1 MSSQP
6 QIPLTL
12 LRDLPQLA
20 ITPDS
25 NTTIPVVQDNVLA
38 GRISW
43 DLWTA
48 ELVKLQSNT
57 PFEPSSP
64 GDEGRFTADSTGIY
78 AYKHGEWHK
87 APVYNSNW
95 DELGTDTRF
104 LLVNSAMELSERE
117 IANARAS
124 LNIQIADQET
134 PGLIRAMN
142 QQEQNSCAGAPL
154 TINPDGTAYIVS
166 ATGSTPGVVTVWNGI
181 EGDVATTDYVAQ
193 QIALIKGYSLPIAAP
208 GKLGGIQ
215 SDAEQPDGIP
225 GIFTVTSEGQVKIR
239 SAYVPSEPNEEDG
252 FGLVKLAGEISANDT
267 GVVPANT
274 LHTYL
279 QNWFTEAYGVATPLQ
294 AGIVRPYVEGVWSGE
309 YIRPTGDNVGPLFF
323 RDNQGGIDI
332 YPAGAKVPG
341 VVLTSDVVP
350 ENASDIPVN
359 TAYPVLPTLRAAKTY
374 IDNKLT
380 TVKVAVDMEPASKV
394 KAGAVLPAD
403 TAFIITEDGT
413 LTIKDALP
421 GTRGLAKI
429 ASEVR
434 PEQDNLIPDVG
445 LLREYATSLLLPI
458 RSTISDMQEQL
469 EALTSQSAGLQGQL
483 DGIYSG
489 DNPNMS
495 PDYFGVQG
503 DISGIHQLLLQS
515 VSNVAF
521 LTDVS
526 NDNSKTLGQLSNR
539 TAALEQTSN
548 VLSEVADLSAGD
560 IYSIVGSIN
569 NLTAVVESMTA
580 SVEGLVSDVAWLK
593 TTVAATPS
601 DAIMTTEEL

>member
-1 MSSQP
+1 MSSQA
-6 QIPLTL
+6 QFPLVL
-12 LRDLPQLA
+12 LRDLPKLA

-25 NTTIPVVQDNVLA
+25 ETTIPVVQNNTLT

-48 ELVKLQSNT
+48 ELAKLQTTT
-57 PFEPSSP
+57 PAEPSSS
-64 GDEGRFTADSTGIY
+64 GEEGRFAADSTGIY

-87 APVYNSNW
+87 APIYNAHW
-95 DELGTDTRF
+95 DELGPDTRF
-104 LLVNSAMELSERE
+104 LLVNSEMELTDTE
-117 IANARAS
+117 IKNARAS
-124 LNIQIADQET
+124 LKIQIADQET
-134 PGLIRAMN
+134 LGLIRAMN
-142 QQEQNSCAGAPL
+142 QQEQNACAGAPL
-154 TINPDGTAYIVS
+154 TINQDGTAYIAS
-166 ATGSTPGVVTVWNGI
+166 ATGTIPGVFTVWDGTT
-181 EGDVATTDYVAQ
+181 GSVATTDYVAQ

-215 SDAEQPDGIP
+215 SDAEQPDGTP
-225 GIFTVTSEGQVKIR
+225 GIFTVTNEGQVKIR
-239 SAYVPSEPNEEDG
+239 SAYIPSEPNEEDG

-274 LHTYL
+274 LHSYL
-279 QNWFTEAYGVATPLQ
+279 QNWFSEAYGVATPLQ
-294 AGIVRPYVEGVWSGE
+294 AGIVRPYVEGVWSGA

-332 YPAGAKVPG
+332 YPAGANVPG
-341 VVLTSDVVP
+341 VVLAADTVP
-350 ENASDIPVN
+350 ENSADIPVN
-359 TAYPVLPTLRAAKTY
+359 TAYPILPTLRAAKTY

-380 TVKVAVDMEPASKV
+380 TVKVAVAMEPASKV

-403 TAFIITEDGT
+403 NAFIVTDDGT

-434 PEQDNLIPDVG
+434 PDQDNLIPDVG
-445 LLREYATSLLLPI
+445 LLREYATGLLLPI
-458 RSTISDMQEQL
+458 RATISNMQEQL

-483 DGIYSG
+483 DSIYAG

-495 PDYFGVQG
+495 SDYFGVQG

-526 NDNSKTLGQLSNR
+526 NDNSHTIGQLQNR
-539 TAALEQTSN
+539 TAALEQTSG
-548 VLSEVADLSAGD
+548 VLSEIADLSTSD
-560 IYSIVGSIN
+560 MYSIVGSIA
-569 NLTAVVESMTA
+569 NLTAAVEEMSSNM
-580 SVEGLVSDVAWLK
+580 EGLVSDVAWLK
-593 TTVAATPS
+593 TVVTEPS
-601 DAIMTTEEL
+601 DNIMTTEEL

>member
-1 MSSQP
+1 MDGNTQF
-6 QIPLTL
+6 PLTL

-20 ITPDS
+20 ITPDGD
-25 NTTIPVVQDNVLA
+25 TTIPVVQSNILT
-38 GRISW
+38 GRVSW
-43 DLWTA
+43 ELWTA
-48 ELVKLQSNT
+48 ELAKLQHNT
-57 PFEPSSP
+57 PAEQASAGTESTFA
-64 GDEGRFTADSTGIY
+64 ADSTGIY

-87 APVYNSNW
+87 APVYNAHW

-104 LLVNSAMELSERE
+104 LLVNSAMELSEQE

-124 LNIQIADQET
+124 LNIKIADQET
-134 PGLIRAMN
+134 PGLIRTMT
-142 QQEQNSCAGAPL
+142 QTEQNSCPGAPL
-154 TINPDGTAYIVS
+154 VVNPDGTAYIVS
-166 ATGSTPGVVTVWNGI
+166 ATGSTPGVVTVWDGT
-181 EGDVATTDYVAQ
+181 EGNVATTDYVAQ
-193 QIALIKGYSLPIAAP
+193 QIALIKGYTLPIAAP

-239 SAYVPSEPNEEDG
+239 SAYIPSEPNEEDG

-274 LHTYL
+274 LHSYL
-279 QNWFTEAYGVATPLQ
+279 QNWFSESYGVATSLQ
-294 AGIVRPYVEGVWSGE
+294 AGIVRPYIEGVWSGE
-309 YIRPTGDNVGPLFF
+309 YIQPTGENVGPLFF

-332 YPAGAKVPG
+332 YPAGENVPG
-341 VVLTSDVVP
+341 VVLAVDTVP
-350 ENASDIPVN
+350 ENSADIPVN
-359 TAYPVLPTLRAAKTY
+359 TAYPILPTLRAAKTY

-403 TAFIITEDGT
+403 NAFIVTEDGT

-434 PEQDNLIPDVG
+434 PDQDNLIPDVG
-445 LLREYATSLLLPI
+445 LLREYATGLLLPI
-458 RSTISDMQEQL
+458 RYTISDMQEQL

-483 DGIYSG
+483 DSIYAG
-489 DNPNMS
+489 ENPNMS
-495 PDYFGVQG
+495 SDYFGAQG

-526 NDNSKTLGQLSNR
+526 NDNSRTIGQLQNR
-539 TAALEQTSN
+539 TAALEQTSG
-548 VLSEVADLSAGD
+548 VLSEMADLSTSD
-560 IYSIVGSIN
+560 IYSIVESVA
-569 NLTAVVESMTA
+569 NLTATIETMT
-580 SVEGLVSDVAWLK
+580 SNMEGLVSDVAWLK
-593 TTVAATPS
+593 TVA
-601 DAIMTTEEL
+601 I